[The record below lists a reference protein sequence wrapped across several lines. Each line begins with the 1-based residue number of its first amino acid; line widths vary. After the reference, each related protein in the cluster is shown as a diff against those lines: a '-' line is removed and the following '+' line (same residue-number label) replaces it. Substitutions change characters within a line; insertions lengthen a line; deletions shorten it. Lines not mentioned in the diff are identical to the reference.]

1 MTEFVACF
9 LQEWWPFPCS
19 ETTLQVFAVCFVVV
33 VFIIRIVTWKC
44 LCSFDFVFHLFICFN
59 LRFSD
64 PWSTQM
70 VSRKMLSVRSS
81 KYCQLVSWLSSS
93 FSYETSS
100 QKAGTICSWQCWASP
115 KTAAFKTDQAGGRA
129 SLRWSWLFNVQANQC
144 HSPLPLFSQHP
155 QEEQDPHR
163 LVLDSLSRGP
173 SCISCQS
180 SC

>member
-1 MTEFVACF
+1 MTEFHACF

-19 ETTLQVFAVCFVVV
+19 ETTLQVFAVFLILLLGHLLENVCVALFLFFIYLFVLIC
-33 VFIIRIVTWKC
+33 VFQIPDQHRWCPERCC
-44 LCSFDFVFHLFICFN
+44 LW
-59 LRFSD
+59 D
-64 PWSTQM
+64 PQNTVNWFPGCHWASATRLPPRRP
-70 VSRKMLSVRSS
+70 VP
-81 KYCQLVSWLSSS
+81 
-93 FSYETSS
+93 
-100 QKAGTICSWQCWASP
+100 CSWRCWASP

>member
-1 MTEFVACF
+1 MFSPGVVTLSMQWDDVASFCCF
-9 LQEWWPFPCS
+9 FKLILLLGHLLEN
-19 ETTLQVFAVCFVVV
+19 VCVALFLFFIYLF
-33 VFIIRIVTWKC
+33 VFIF
-44 LCSFDFVFHLFICFN
+44 SFFL
-59 LRFSD
+59 D

-115 KTAAFKTDQAGGRA
+115 KTAAFKTDQPGGRA